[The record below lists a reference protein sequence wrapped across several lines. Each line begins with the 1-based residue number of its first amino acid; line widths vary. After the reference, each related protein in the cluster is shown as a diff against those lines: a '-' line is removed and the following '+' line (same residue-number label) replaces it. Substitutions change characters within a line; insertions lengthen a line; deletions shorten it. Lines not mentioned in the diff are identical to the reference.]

1 MNNKDTYAFS
11 KIQISV
17 HSKLAGPLK
26 IVFCKTPNALTICYH
41 KKLLSFIY
49 ISVHIVTAWKLTKH
63 EKSSEYIFYAD
74 HFFNNEYEEAKRIS
88 EK

>member
-17 HSKLAGPLK
+17 HSKLAGSLK
-26 IVFCKTPNALTICYH
+26 IVFCKPLMPWLSVTIKNYFP
-41 KKLLSFIY
+41 LSIFLY
-49 ISVHIVTAWKLTKH
+49 VVTAWKLTKH
-63 EKSSEYIFYAD
+63 EKISEYIFYAD